1 METNLD
7 IAIVGGGPAG
17 LSAAINGIYRKK
29 TVRLFSS
36 EKNYLERAELVNN
49 YLGMEEISG
58 RDMMQ
63 QFRQQA
69 RNMGVAAEAGRV
81 TSIMPMDQGFMIAFN
96 SDIVQAKTVII
107 ASGAA
112 HQKAISGEA
121 AFLGRG
127 LSYCA
132 TCDGALYKQR
142 RVIVCG
148 DADDLPEEANFLQE
162 LGVDVTVILPRQRPE
177 ALREDIA
184 FLQDRVVAV
193 DGKMQVTKVELQS
206 GKSLD
211 IHGVFLLHNSLA
223 PAALLRDVAMKD
235 GFVQVSRQMETNIAG
250 LFACGDC
257 TGIPLQIAKAVG
269 EGLIAGQQAAK
280 YIDSQRK

>member
-132 TCDGALYKQR
+132 TCDGVLYKQR
-142 RVIVCG
+142 RVVVCG

-162 LGVDVTVILPRQRPE
+162 LGVYVTVILPRQRPE

-193 DGKMQVTKVELQS
+193 DGKMQVTRVELQS